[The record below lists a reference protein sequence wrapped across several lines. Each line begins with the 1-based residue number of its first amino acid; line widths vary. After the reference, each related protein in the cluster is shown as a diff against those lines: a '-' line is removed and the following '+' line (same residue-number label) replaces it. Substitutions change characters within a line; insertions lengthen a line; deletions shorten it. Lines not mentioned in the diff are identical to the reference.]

1 MGGKQIKLLKPFIG
15 RYKLDLTVAILM
27 VAIASVAMLL
37 QPTLLS
43 NIVQAITDDNM
54 EKVNKIGAQLLVL
67 AIIGLAA
74 GILNTIF
81 AARASQGI
89 SADVR
94 ESAYRKIQTFSFS
107 NIEKFSVGN
116 LVVRLTNDV
125 TQIQNV
131 LMLVLQPLMRMPIL
145 FIGGFILAVRSIPQL
160 WWIIILMVIL
170 VGGIS
175 YFVVKNLGKR
185 FGKIQWLMDKVNA
198 KAKENLQGMRVVK
211 SFNQEA
217 NEEQRFTNVSNELRD
232 VNIQI
237 GYFFALIMPAFM
249 FVGQGL
255 MVVAIYSVGNMVN
268 TQPELLAQ
276 ITGFTNYIMIIMNA
290 IIVGGMMM
298 SFATRAFVS
307 MGRIQ
312 SIMDTEPTFTYD
324 NDNEQN
330 LDGRV
335 EFDDV
340 SFTYQDDDQP
350 TLKHISFKTAPG
362 EMIGIVGAT
371 GSGKS
376 TLAQLIPRIYDP
388 SAGTVK
394 VGGVD
399 LKHVNEHSLR
409 ETVSFVLQ
417 KATLFSGT
425 IADNLRQGMSTA
437 QLTDMKSAANIAQ
450 ASEFV
455 EQYDDQYEHVVEE
468 RSANFSG
475 GQKQRLSIA
484 RGVIGQP
491 KILILDDSTSALDA
505 RSEKLVKQ
513 ALDEKLSDTT
523 TFIIAEKVSSVINAD
538 NILVLDNG
546 EMVAYGPHSELM
558 QTSPVYQEIYA
569 TQKAKEAK
577 NNEE

>member
-1 MGGKQIKLLKPFIG
+1 MKLLKPFIG

-54 EKVNKIGAQLLVL
+54 EKVNKIGTQLLIL

-362 EMIGIVGAT
+362 EMIVIVGAT

-409 ETVSFVLQ
+409 EAVSFVLQ

-437 QLTDMKSAANIAQ
+437 QLKDMKRAANIAQ

-513 ALDEKLSDTT
+513 ALDEQLSDTT

>member
-1 MGGKQIKLLKPFIG
+1 MKLLKPFIG

>member
-1 MGGKQIKLLKPFIG
+1 MKLLKPFIG

-217 NEEQRFTNVSNELRD
+217 NEEQRFTNVSDELRD

-237 GYFFALIMPAFM
+237 GYFFAMIMPAFM

-255 MVVAIYSVGNMVN
+255 MVVAIYTVGNMVN

-324 NDNEQN
+324 NDNEQD

-350 TLKHISFKTAPG
+350 TLKHITFKTAPG

-394 VGGVD
+394 VGGAD

-437 QLTDMKSAANIAQ
+437 QLTDMKRAANIAQ

-455 EQYDDQYEHVVEE
+455 EQYDDPHEHVVEE

-558 QTSPVYQEIYA
+558 QTSPVYQEIYV

>member
-1 MGGKQIKLLKPFIG
+1 MKLLKPFIG

-54 EKVNKIGAQLLVL
+54 EKVNKIVAQLLVL

-175 YFVVKNLGKR
+175 YFVVNNLGKR

-217 NEEQRFTNVSNELRD
+217 NEEQRFTNVSDELRD

-237 GYFFALIMPAFM
+237 GYFFAMIMPAFM

-255 MVVAIYSVGNMVN
+255 MVVAIYTVGNMVN

-324 NDNEQN
+324 NDNEQD

-350 TLKHISFKTAPG
+350 TLKHITFKTAPG

-437 QLTDMKSAANIAQ
+437 QLTDMKRAANIAQ

>member
-1 MGGKQIKLLKPFIG
+1 MKLLKPFIG

-54 EKVNKIGAQLLVL
+54 EKVNKIGAQLLIL

-409 ETVSFVLQ
+409 EAVSFVLQ

-437 QLTDMKSAANIAQ
+437 QLTDMKRAANIAQ

>member
-1 MGGKQIKLLKPFIG
+1 MKLLKPFIG

-67 AIIGLAA
+67 AVIGLAA

-217 NEEQRFTNVSNELRD
+217 NEEERFTNVSNELRD

-237 GYFFALIMPAFM
+237 GYFFAMIMPAFM

-255 MVVAIYSVGNMVN
+255 MVVAIYTVGNMVN

-312 SIMDTEPTFTYD
+312 SIMDTKPTFTYD
-324 NDNEQN
+324 NENEQD

-350 TLKHISFKTAPG
+350 TLKHITFKTEPG

-425 IADNLRQGMSTA
+425 IADNLRQGMETA
-437 QLTDMKSAANIAQ
+437 QLPDMKRAANIAQ
-450 ASEFV
+450 AAEFV
-455 EQYDDQYEHVVEE
+455 EQYDDQYEHAVEE

-513 ALDEKLSDTT
+513 ALDEELSDTT

>member
-1 MGGKQIKLLKPFIG
+1 MKLLKPFIG

-54 EKVNKIGAQLLVL
+54 EKVNKIGTQLLIL

-198 KAKENLQGMRVVK
+198 KAKENLQGMWVVK

-409 ETVSFVLQ
+409 EAVSFVLQ

-437 QLTDMKSAANIAQ
+437 QLKDMKRAANIAQ

-513 ALDEKLSDTT
+513 ALDEQLSDTT

>member
-1 MGGKQIKLLKPFIG
+1 MKLLKPFIG

-175 YFVVKNLGKR
+175 YFVVNNLGKR

-217 NEEQRFTNVSNELRD
+217 NEEQRFTNVSDELRD

-237 GYFFALIMPAFM
+237 GYFFAMIMPAFM

-255 MVVAIYSVGNMVN
+255 MVVAIYTVGNMVN

-324 NDNEQN
+324 NDNEQD

-350 TLKHISFKTAPG
+350 TLKHITFKTAPG

-394 VGGVD
+394 VGGAD

-437 QLTDMKSAANIAQ
+437 QLTDMKRAANIAQ

-558 QTSPVYQEIYA
+558 QTSPVYQEIYV

>member
-1 MGGKQIKLLKPFIG
+1 MKLLKPFIG

-217 NEEQRFTNVSNELRD
+217 NEEQRFTNVSDELRD

-425 IADNLRQGMSTA
+425 ISDNLRQGMSTA

>member
-1 MGGKQIKLLKPFIG
+1 MKLLKPFIG
-15 RYKLDLTVAILM
+15 RYKLDLTIAILM
-27 VAIASVAMLL
+27 VTISSVAMLL

-43 NIVQAITDDNM
+43 DIVQAITDDNM
-54 EKVNKIGAQLLVL
+54 GKVNKIGIQLLVL
-67 AIIGLAA
+67 ALIGLTA

-94 ESAYRKIQTFSFS
+94 EATYRKIQTFSFA

-116 LVVRLTNDV
+116 LVVRLTNDI

-145 FIGGFILAVRSIPQL
+145 FVGGFILAMRSIPKL
-160 WWIIILMVIL
+160 WWIVILMIIL
-170 VGGIS
+170 VGFIS
-175 YFVVKNLGKR
+175 YIVVKNLGKR

-198 KAKENLQGMRVVK
+198 KAKENLQGVRVIK

-217 NEEQRFTNVSNELRD
+217 NEETRFTDVSNELRD

-237 GYFFALIMPAFM
+237 GYIFALIMPAFM

-255 MVVAIYSVGNMVN
+255 MVVAIYSVGNMVDA
-268 TQPELLAQ
+268 QPELLAQ

-290 IIVGGMMM
+290 IIIGGMMM

-312 SIMDTEPTFTYD
+312 EVMDTEPEFTYE
-324 NDNEQN
+324 NNERQD
-330 LDGRV
+330 LDGSV

-340 SFTYQDDDQP
+340 SFTYQDDDHP
-350 TLKHISFKTAPG
+350 TLKHVSFKTSPG

-399 LKHVNEHSLR
+399 LKHINEHSLR
-409 ETVSFVLQ
+409 QTVSFVLQ

-425 IADNLRQGMSTA
+425 IADNLRQGMATA
-437 QLTDMKSAANIAQ
+437 QLSDMKRAANIAQ
-450 ASEFV
+450 AAEFI
-455 EQYDDQYEHVVEE
+455 EQYDDNYEHVVEE

-513 ALDEKLSDTT
+513 ALDEELGDTT
-523 TFIIAEKVSSVINAD
+523 TFIIAEKISSVINAD

-569 TQKAKEAK
+569 TQKAKEAM

>member
-1 MGGKQIKLLKPFIG
+1 MGGKQMKLLKPFIG

-330 LDGRV
+330 FDGRV

-569 TQKAKEAK
+569 TQEAKEAK

>member
-1 MGGKQIKLLKPFIG
+1 MKLLKPFIG

-175 YFVVKNLGKR
+175 YFVVNNLGKR

-217 NEEQRFTNVSNELRD
+217 NEEQRFTNVSDELRD

-237 GYFFALIMPAFM
+237 GYFFAMIMPAFM

-255 MVVAIYSVGNMVN
+255 MVVAIYTVGNMVN

-324 NDNEQN
+324 NDNEQD

-350 TLKHISFKTAPG
+350 TLKHITFKTAPG

-437 QLTDMKSAANIAQ
+437 QLTDMKRAANIAQ

>member
-1 MGGKQIKLLKPFIG
+1 MKLLKPFIG

-54 EKVNKIGAQLLVL
+54 EKVNKIGAQLLIL

-437 QLTDMKSAANIAQ
+437 QLTDMKRAANIAQ

>member
-1 MGGKQIKLLKPFIG
+1 MKLLKPFIG
-15 RYKLDLTVAILM
+15 RYKLDLTIAILM
-27 VAIASVAMLL
+27 VTISSVAMLL

-43 NIVQAITDDNM
+43 DIVQAITDDNM
-54 EKVNKIGAQLLVL
+54 GKVNKIGIQLLVL
-67 AIIGLAA
+67 ALIGLTA

-94 ESAYRKIQTFSFS
+94 EATYRKIQTFSFA

-116 LVVRLTNDV
+116 LVVRLTNDI

-145 FIGGFILAVRSIPQL
+145 FVGGFILAMRSIPKL
-160 WWIIILMVIL
+160 WWIVILMIIL
-170 VGGIS
+170 VGFIS
-175 YFVVKNLGKR
+175 YIVVKNLGKR

-198 KAKENLQGMRVVK
+198 KAKENLQGVRVVK

-217 NEEQRFTNVSNELRD
+217 NEETRFTDVSNELRD

-237 GYFFALIMPAFM
+237 GYIFALIMPAFM

-255 MVVAIYSVGNMVN
+255 MVVAIYSVGNMVDA
-268 TQPELLAQ
+268 QPELLAQ

-290 IIVGGMMM
+290 IIIGGMMM

-312 SIMDTEPTFTYD
+312 EVMDTEPEFTYE
-324 NDNEQN
+324 NNERQD
-330 LDGRV
+330 LDGSV

-340 SFTYQDDDQP
+340 SFTYQDDDHP
-350 TLKHISFKTAPG
+350 TLKHVSFKTSPG

-399 LKHVNEHSLR
+399 LKHINEHSLR
-409 ETVSFVLQ
+409 QTVSFVLQ

-425 IADNLRQGMSTA
+425 IADNLRQGMATA
-437 QLTDMKSAANIAQ
+437 QLSDMKRAANIAQ
-450 ASEFV
+450 AAEFI
-455 EQYDDQYEHVVEE
+455 EQYDDNYEHVVEE

-513 ALDEKLSDTT
+513 ALDEELGDTT
-523 TFIIAEKVSSVINAD
+523 TFIIAEKISSVINAD

-569 TQKAKEAK
+569 TQKAKEAM

>member
-1 MGGKQIKLLKPFIG
+1 MKLLKPFIG
-15 RYKLDLTVAILM
+15 RYKLDLTIAILM
-27 VAIASVAMLL
+27 VTISSVAMLL

-43 NIVQAITDDNM
+43 DIVQAITDDNM
-54 EKVNKIGAQLLVL
+54 GKVNKIGIQLLVL
-67 AIIGLAA
+67 ALIGLTA

-94 ESAYRKIQTFSFS
+94 EATYRKIQTFSFA

-116 LVVRLTNDV
+116 LVVRLTNDI

-145 FIGGFILAVRSIPQL
+145 FVGGFILAMRSIPKL
-160 WWIIILMVIL
+160 WWIVILMIIL
-170 VGGIS
+170 VGFIS
-175 YFVVKNLGKR
+175 YIVVKNLGKR

-198 KAKENLQGMRVVK
+198 KAKENLQGVRVVK

-217 NEEQRFTNVSNELRD
+217 NEEARFTDVSNELRD

-237 GYFFALIMPAFM
+237 GYIFALIMPAFM

-255 MVVAIYSVGNMVN
+255 MVVAIYSVGNMVDA
-268 TQPELLAQ
+268 QPELLAQ

-290 IIVGGMMM
+290 IIIGGMMM

-312 SIMDTEPTFTYD
+312 EVMDTEPEFTYE
-324 NDNEQN
+324 NNERQD
-330 LDGRV
+330 LDGSV

-340 SFTYQDDDQP
+340 SFTYQDDDHP
-350 TLKHISFKTAPG
+350 TLKHVSFKTSPG

-399 LKHVNEHSLR
+399 LKHINEHSLR
-409 ETVSFVLQ
+409 QTVSFVLQ

-425 IADNLRQGMSTA
+425 IADNLRQGMATA
-437 QLTDMKSAANIAQ
+437 QLSDMKRAANIAQ
-450 ASEFV
+450 AAEFI
-455 EQYDDQYEHVVEE
+455 EQYDDNYEHVVEE

-513 ALDEKLSDTT
+513 ALDEELGDTT
-523 TFIIAEKVSSVINAD
+523 TFIIAEKISSVINAD

-569 TQKAKEAK
+569 TQKAKEAM

>member
-1 MGGKQIKLLKPFIG
+1 
-15 RYKLDLTVAILM
+15 
-27 VAIASVAMLL
+27 
-37 QPTLLS
+37 
-43 NIVQAITDDNM
+43 
-54 EKVNKIGAQLLVL
+54 
-67 AIIGLAA
+67 
-74 GILNTIF
+74 
-81 AARASQGI
+81 
-89 SADVR
+89 
-94 ESAYRKIQTFSFS
+94 
-107 NIEKFSVGN
+107 
-116 LVVRLTNDV
+116 
-125 TQIQNV
+125 
-131 LMLVLQPLMRMPIL
+131 
-145 FIGGFILAVRSIPQL
+145 
-160 WWIIILMVIL
+160 
-170 VGGIS
+170 
-175 YFVVKNLGKR
+175 FVVH
-185 FGKIQWLMDKVNA
+185 
-198 KAKENLQGMRVVK
+198 
-211 SFNQEA
+211 
-217 NEEQRFTNVSNELRD
+217 
-232 VNIQI
+232 
-237 GYFFALIMPAFM
+237 
-249 FVGQGL
+249 GL
-255 MVVAIYSVGNMVN
+255 MVVAIYTVGNMVN

-324 NDNEQN
+324 NYNEQD

-350 TLKHISFKTAPG
+350 TLKHITFKTAPG

-394 VGGVD
+394 VGGAD

-437 QLTDMKSAANIAQ
+437 QLTDLKRAANIAQ

-484 RGVIGQP
+484 RCVIGQP

-546 EMVAYGPHSELM
+546 EMVAYGPH
-558 QTSPVYQEIYA
+558 
-569 TQKAKEAK
+569 
-577 NNEE
+577 

>member
-1 MGGKQIKLLKPFIG
+1 MKLLKPFIG

-175 YFVVKNLGKR
+175 YFVVNNLGKR

-217 NEEQRFTNVSNELRD
+217 NEEQRFTNVSDELRD

-237 GYFFALIMPAFM
+237 GYFFAMIMPAFM

-255 MVVAIYSVGNMVN
+255 MVVAIYTVGNMVN

-324 NDNEQN
+324 NDNEQD

-350 TLKHISFKTAPG
+350 TLKHITFKTAPG

-394 VGGVD
+394 VGGAD

-437 QLTDMKSAANIAQ
+437 QLTDMKRAANIAQ

>member
-1 MGGKQIKLLKPFIG
+1 MKLLKPFIG

-217 NEEQRFTNVSNELRD
+217 NEEQRFTNVSDELRD

-237 GYFFALIMPAFM
+237 GYFFAMIMPAFM

-255 MVVAIYSVGNMVN
+255 MVVAIYTVGNMVN

-324 NDNEQN
+324 NDNEQD

-350 TLKHISFKTAPG
+350 TLKHITFKTAPG

-394 VGGVD
+394 VGGAD

-437 QLTDMKSAANIAQ
+437 QLTDMKRAANIAQ

-558 QTSPVYQEIYA
+558 QTSPVI
-569 TQKAKEAK
+569 KKSM
-577 NNEE
+577 

>member
-1 MGGKQIKLLKPFIG
+1 MKLLKPFIG

-54 EKVNKIGAQLLVL
+54 EKVNKIGAQLLIL

-217 NEEQRFTNVSNELRD
+217 NEERRFTNVSNELRD

-312 SIMDTEPTFTYD
+312 SIMDTKPTFTYD
-324 NDNEQN
+324 NDNEQD

-362 EMIGIVGAT
+362 EMVGIVGAT

-437 QLTDMKSAANIAQ
+437 QLTDMKRAANIAQ

-455 EQYDDQYEHVVEE
+455 EQYDNQYEHVVEE

>member
-1 MGGKQIKLLKPFIG
+1 MKLLKPFIG

-217 NEEQRFTNVSNELRD
+217 NEEQRFTNVSDELRD

-237 GYFFALIMPAFM
+237 GYFFAMIMPAFM

-255 MVVAIYSVGNMVN
+255 MVVAIYTVGNMVN

-324 NDNEQN
+324 NDNEQD

-350 TLKHISFKTAPG
+350 TLKHITFKTAPG

-376 TLAQLIPRIYDP
+376 TLAQLIPRIYYP

-394 VGGVD
+394 VGGAD

-437 QLTDMKSAANIAQ
+437 QLTDMKRAANIAQ

-558 QTSPVYQEIYA
+558 QTSPVYQEIYV

>member
-1 MGGKQIKLLKPFIG
+1 MKLLKPFIG

-175 YFVVKNLGKR
+175 YFVVNNLGKR

-217 NEEQRFTNVSNELRD
+217 NEEQRFTNVSDELRD

-237 GYFFALIMPAFM
+237 GYFFAMIMPAFM

-255 MVVAIYSVGNMVN
+255 MVVAIYTVGNMVN

-437 QLTDMKSAANIAQ
+437 QLTDMKRAANIAQ

>member
-1 MGGKQIKLLKPFIG
+1 MKLLKPFIG

-217 NEEQRFTNVSNELRD
+217 NEEQRFTNVSDELRD

-237 GYFFALIMPAFM
+237 GYFFAMIMPAFM

-255 MVVAIYSVGNMVN
+255 MVVAIYTVGNMVN

-350 TLKHISFKTAPG
+350 TLKHITFKTAPG

-394 VGGVD
+394 VGGAD

-437 QLTDMKSAANIAQ
+437 QLTDMKRAANIAQ

-558 QTSPVYQEIYA
+558 QTSPVYQEIYV

>member
-1 MGGKQIKLLKPFIG
+1 MKLLKPFIG

-54 EKVNKIGAQLLVL
+54 EKVNKIGAQLLIL

-237 GYFFALIMPAFM
+237 GYFFAMIMPAFM

-255 MVVAIYSVGNMVN
+255 MVVAIYTVGNMVN

-312 SIMDTEPTFTYD
+312 SIMDTKPTFTYD
-324 NDNEQN
+324 NDNEQD

-437 QLTDMKSAANIAQ
+437 QLKDMKRAANIAQ

>member
-1 MGGKQIKLLKPFIG
+1 MKLLKPFIG

-175 YFVVKNLGKR
+175 YFVVNNLGKR

-217 NEEQRFTNVSNELRD
+217 NEEQRFTNVSDELRD

-237 GYFFALIMPAFM
+237 GYFFAMIMPAFM

-324 NDNEQN
+324 NDNEQD

-350 TLKHISFKTAPG
+350 TLKHITFKTAPG

-437 QLTDMKSAANIAQ
+437 QLTDMKRAANIAQ

>member
-1 MGGKQIKLLKPFIG
+1 MKLLKPFIG

-217 NEEQRFTNVSNELRD
+217 NEEQRFTNVSDELRD

-237 GYFFALIMPAFM
+237 GYFFAMIMPAFM

-255 MVVAIYSVGNMVN
+255 MVVAIYTVGNMVN

-394 VGGVD
+394 VGGAD

-437 QLTDMKSAANIAQ
+437 QLTDMKRAANIAQ

-558 QTSPVYQEIYA
+558 QTSPVYQEIYV

>member
-1 MGGKQIKLLKPFIG
+1 MKLLKPFIG

-217 NEEQRFTNVSNELRD
+217 NEEQRFTNVSDELRD

>member
-1 MGGKQIKLLKPFIG
+1 MKLLKPFIG

-175 YFVVKNLGKR
+175 YFVVNNLGKR

-217 NEEQRFTNVSNELRD
+217 NEEQRFTNVSDELRD

-237 GYFFALIMPAFM
+237 GYFFAMIMPAFM

-255 MVVAIYSVGNMVN
+255 MVVAIYTVGNMVN

-324 NDNEQN
+324 NDNEQD

-350 TLKHISFKTAPG
+350 TLKHITFKTAPG

-437 QLTDMKSAANIAQ
+437 QLTDMKRAANIAQ

-513 ALDEKLSDTT
+513 ALDEQLSDTT

>member
-1 MGGKQIKLLKPFIG
+1 MKLLKPFIG

-217 NEEQRFTNVSNELRD
+217 NEEQRFTNVSDELRD

-237 GYFFALIMPAFM
+237 GYFFAMIMPAFM

-255 MVVAIYSVGNMVN
+255 MVVAIYTVGNMVN

-324 NDNEQN
+324 NDNEQD

-350 TLKHISFKTAPG
+350 TLKHITFKTAPG

-394 VGGVD
+394 VGGAD

-437 QLTDMKSAANIAQ
+437 QLTDMKRAANIAQ

-558 QTSPVYQEIYA
+558 QTSPVYQEIYV